1 MSASTFIRILPVTAP
16 SARALPLADG
26 ATDKP
31 LDTLNRP
38 LRDLRISVTDRCNF
52 RCTYCM
58 PRSVFTPDYPY
69 LARSELLGFD
79 EITRMAQIAVN
90 LGVEKIRLT
99 GGEPLLRKDLPTL
112 VAQLAALPHAP
123 ELTLTT
129 NAALLSKF
137 AKPLKDAGLNRITVS
152 LDALDDVVFKRMN
165 DADYAV
171 QQVLNGI
178 DAALAAGFH
187 HIKVN
192 CVVQRSVNLNQ
203 VLPLAQ
209 HFRGSAVTLRFIEFM
224 DVGSTNGWR
233 MDEVVPSQE
242 LVSLIHA
249 AHPISALGKQYAGEV
264 AERWQYD
271 DAKAGWGELGFI
283 SSVTQPFCADCSRLR
298 LSTNGQLFTC
308 LFAQQGWDVRSLLRD
323 ATVAHRS
330 LLRAAN
336 LAYGCDAE
344 SGNEFYWRLALGFK
358 SCRRPRQSVCH
369 ARPLRLIGQWLH
381 GNGAVAHGV

>member
-1 MSASTFIRILPVTAP
+1 LPYAIGVTK
-16 SARALPLADG
+16 
-26 ATDKP
+26 KP
-31 LDTLNRP
+31 LDTLHRP

-79 EITRMAQIAVN
+79 EITRMARIAVG

-99 GGEPLLRKDLPTL
+99 GGEPLLRKDLPAL
-112 VAQLAALPHAP
+112 VAQLSAIPNSP

-129 NAALLSKF
+129 NAALLAKF

-152 LDALDDVVFKRMN
+152 LDALDDAVFKRMN

-171 QQVLNGI
+171 AQVLDGI
-178 DAALAAGFH
+178 DAALSAGFEY
-187 HIKVN
+187 IKVN

-209 HFRGSAVTLRFIEFM
+209 HFRGTAVTLRFIEFM
-224 DVGSTNGWR
+224 DVGATNGWR
-233 MDEVVPSQE
+233 MDEVVPSQD

-249 AHPISALGKQYAGEV
+249 VHPIAPLGKHYAGEV

-271 DAKAGWGELGFI
+271 DAQANWGEVGFI
-283 SSVTQPFCADCSRLR
+283 SSVTQPFCSDCSRLR

-323 ATVAHRS
+323 ASVDDAQIAGRFAAMWQQRGDQYSALRTS
-330 LLRAAN
+330 LTN
-336 LAYGCDAE
+336 DIPKVE
-344 SGNEFYWRLALGFK
+344 MSF
-358 SCRRPRQSVCH
+358 
-369 ARPLRLIGQWLH
+369 IG
-381 GNGAVAHGV
+381 G

>member
-1 MSASTFIRILPVTAP
+1 MSASTIIPIVPISPATAP
-16 SARALPLADG
+16 SARALPPASG
-26 ATDKP
+26 VAGKP
-31 LDTLNRP
+31 LDTLHRP

-69 LARSELLGFD
+69 LARNELLGFD
-79 EITRMAQIAVN
+79 EITRMARIAVG

-112 VAQLAALPHAP
+112 VAQLSAIPNAP

-129 NAALLSKF
+129 NAALLAKF

-152 LDALDDVVFKRMN
+152 LDALDDAVFKRMN

-171 QQVLNGI
+171 AQVLDGI
-178 DAALAAGFH
+178 DAALSAGFE

-209 HFRGSAVTLRFIEFM
+209 HFRGTAVTLRFIEFM
-224 DVGSTNGWR
+224 DVGATNGWR
-233 MDEVVPSQE
+233 MDEVVPSQY

-249 AHPISALGKQYAGEV
+249 EYPITPLGKQYAGEV

-271 DAKAGWGELGFI
+271 DAQANWGEVGFI
-283 SSVTQPFCADCSRLR
+283 SSVTQPFCSDCSRLR

-308 LFAQQGWDVRSLLRD
+308 LFAQQGWDARSLLRD
-323 ATVAHRS
+323 ASVDDAQIAARFAAMWQQRGDQYSALRTS
-330 LLRAAN
+330 LTN
-336 LAYGCDAE
+336 DIPKVE
-344 SGNEFYWRLALGFK
+344 MSF
-358 SCRRPRQSVCH
+358 
-369 ARPLRLIGQWLH
+369 IG
-381 GNGAVAHGV
+381 G

>member
-1 MSASTFIRILPVTAP
+1 MIASTIIPIVPATAP
-16 SARALPLADG
+16 SARALPSAIG
-26 ATDKP
+26 VTKKP
-31 LDTLNRP
+31 LDMLNRP

-79 EITRMAQIAVN
+79 EITRLARIAVG

-112 VAQLAALPHAP
+112 VAHLSAIPNAP

-129 NAALLSKF
+129 NAALLEKF

-152 LDALDDVVFKRMN
+152 LDALDDAVFKRMN
-165 DADYAV
+165 DADFAV
-171 QQVLNGI
+171 TQVLDGI
-178 DAALAAGFH
+178 DAAINAGFE

-192 CVVQRSVNLNQ
+192 CVVQRSVNINQ

-209 HFRGSAVTLRFIEFM
+209 HFRGTGVTLRFIEFM
-224 DVGSTNGWR
+224 DVGATNGWR
-233 MDEVVPSQE
+233 MDEVVPSQD

-249 AHPISALGKQYAGEV
+249 AHAIAPLGKHYVGEV

-271 DAKAGWGELGFI
+271 DAKPDWGELGFI
-283 SSVTQPFCADCSRLR
+283 SSVTQPFCNDCSRLR

-323 ATVAHRS
+323 ASVDDAQIASRIAAMWQQRGDQYS
-330 LLRAAN
+330 ALRTSQTN
-336 LAYGCDAE
+336 GTPKVE
-344 SGNEFYWRLALGFK
+344 MSF
-358 SCRRPRQSVCH
+358 
-369 ARPLRLIGQWLH
+369 IG
-381 GNGAVAHGV
+381 G